1 MRLFLFILIFTLA
14 ACSTQDIKMPVIYKV
29 NIQQGNEIDT
39 GMLMK
44 LKPEMTKSQVK
55 FILGTP
61 LIEDSFHKDRWDYL
75 YSNITHGVIKKNK
88 LSSFERRHVILHF
101 ENELLKSISGEVI
114 PGGSEEDRDSTIAL
128 KEHEV
133 GSKADKLENAESGES
148 WVESLKFWKNEDA
161 VVTPKTKIKS
171 PQVERPVTEESPLSI
186 KNSIES
192 EKAINLDS
200 MQTIDSNSSV
210 SEAIQKDME
219 SVESNIAD
227 DATVPS
233 DSISDSNEP
242 NEVKQDIIDSEP
254 KAKDYFDLMLE
265 KIGF

>member
-1 MRLFLFILIFTLA
+1 M
-14 ACSTQDIKMPVIYKV
+14 
-29 NIQQGNEIDT
+29 
-39 GMLMK
+39 
-44 LKPEMTKSQVK
+44 
-55 FILGTP
+55 
-61 LIEDSFHKDRWDYL
+61 
-75 YSNITHGVIKKNK
+75 
-88 LSSFERRHVILHF
+88 ILHF

-114 PGGSEEDRDSTIAL
+114 PGGSEADRDSTIAL

-171 PQVERPVTEESPLSI
+171 PKVERPVTEESPLSI